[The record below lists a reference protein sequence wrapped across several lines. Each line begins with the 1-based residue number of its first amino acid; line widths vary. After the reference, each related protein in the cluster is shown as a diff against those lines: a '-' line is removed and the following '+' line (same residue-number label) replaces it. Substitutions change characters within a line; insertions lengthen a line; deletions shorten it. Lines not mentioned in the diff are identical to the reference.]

1 MFWMKLYWTLYKTEG
16 GGGIVGLEEGG
27 ESRMEDERG
36 GGIRL
41 GNFRGILKLT
51 YYTVHFS
58 LYDGRWETIYI

>member
-36 GGIRL
+36 GGYSVGEL
-41 GNFRGILKLT
+41 
-51 YYTVHFS
+51 
-58 LYDGRWETIYI
+58 